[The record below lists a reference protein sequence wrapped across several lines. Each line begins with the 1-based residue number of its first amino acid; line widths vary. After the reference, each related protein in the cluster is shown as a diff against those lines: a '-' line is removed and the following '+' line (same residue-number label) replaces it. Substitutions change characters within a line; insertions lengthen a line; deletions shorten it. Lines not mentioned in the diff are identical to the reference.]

1 MLTVY
6 RASAGS
12 GKTFT
17 LAVEYIK
24 LLVQNPMAYRQTL
37 AVTFTNKATEEMKM
51 RILSQLYGI
60 WQQLPDSHDY
70 IEKVCTELNVTPEH
84 AAEQAGKALT
94 QLLHNYSY
102 FRVETI
108 DSFFQSVLR
117 NLARELELTAN
128 LRVGLNDVQVEEQAV
143 DQMIDGLQKTDK
155 MLSWLLRY
163 IMDSIGDDRSW
174 NVIGQIKQ
182 FGRTIFRDYYKQES
196 RELNAVIAQEGF
208 IDDYAKM
215 LQAIRA
221 KAKARMAA
229 IAKDFFE
236 TIAQEG
242 LTVDDFSGKNRGVC
256 SIFIKLQRGEMDDSI
271 ITKTVAEAVDE
282 PTKWYA
288 KTSTRGEVIH
298 ALAEGHLGSLLRQAI
313 DEQPRQWRLFKSA
326 DLTLRHLSQLRL
338 LNSIETRVR
347 MMNEEANRFLLSDT
361 QQLLHDVIDGS
372 DSPFIFEKI
381 GTQLE
386 HIMIDE
392 FQDTSTV
399 QWKNFKV
406 LLREALSHRGGSG
419 LIVGDVKQS
428 IYRWRSGDWRL
439 LAGIQEEFA
448 STGKKMVNGQRS
460 MVNGQRSMVNGQ
472 RSMVNGQRSMVNGP
486 VTIKKLDTNYRSEPC
501 IINFNNA
508 FFTEAARLEDVS
520 AYDDVCQH
528 WPKDKPMNGHVEVTL
543 LPSEGYAEAMLT
555 HVSDCIKR
563 LIGAGAKPRDIAI
576 LVRNNAHIPLLANHL
591 LETQNSQIVDG
602 QIVNIDVVS
611 DEAFRLDASP
621 AVQLIVAALRYI
633 AHPNDVIVRAFLAKA
648 TSGRIDGPL
657 PPAFAD
663 HIDELSRQPLYELTE
678 QLYAIFSKGASTEE
692 GRVEG
697 AVPLSSHA
705 AYLYAFYDKVA
716 EYVGES
722 SGGINDFLR
731 YWDETLCSATIQSP
745 EMNGLRIISIHK
757 SKGLEF
763 PHVIIPFC
771 DWRLEHS
778 DILWCHPK
786 EEPFNQ
792 LPLAPID
799 YSAKGMK
806 GTIYEDDYNEEHQQT
821 IVDNLNLLYVAF
833 TRASRNLF
841 VFGRRGSKASRS
853 ALIEQVLQ
861 SSDFINA
868 LNGKPESVL
877 ADDIL
882 HFSYGTLTPLQKNSQ
897 IVNRGDREKRD
908 NSKIE
913 NSQIVNNP
921 NPFLQKSTPL
931 TVQMAVYS
939 HKTPLGQ
946 SNQST
951 RFAAGDDDNSQ
962 IVNSQIVNYI
972 QLGNVLHNV
981 FSTIH
986 TQSDI
991 DQALLM
997 LEQEG
1002 IIYDQVITRQRLE
1015 QLIRKRLADPRV
1027 ADWFSPRWKL
1037 YNECTIITPD
1047 GQSFRPDRVMT
1058 DGQETIVVD
1067 FKFGNE
1073 RDSYHDQV
1081 RDYMSLLTQM
1091 GMPHVTGYL
1100 WFVYSN
1106 KIVPV
1111 K

>member
-1 MLTVY
+1 
-6 RASAGS
+6 
-12 GKTFT
+12 
-17 LAVEYIK
+17 
-24 LLVQNPMAYRQTL
+24 
-37 AVTFTNKATEEMKM
+37 
-51 RILSQLYGI
+51 
-60 WQQLPDSHDY
+60 
-70 IEKVCTELNVTPEH
+70 
-84 AAEQAGKALT
+84 
-94 QLLHNYSY
+94 
-102 FRVETI
+102 
-108 DSFFQSVLR
+108 
-117 NLARELELTAN
+117 
-128 LRVGLNDVQVEEQAV
+128 
-143 DQMIDGLQKTDK
+143 
-155 MLSWLLRY
+155 
-163 IMDSIGDDRSW
+163 
-174 NVIGQIKQ
+174 
-182 FGRTIFRDYYKQES
+182 
-196 RELNAVIAQEGF
+196 
-208 IDDYAKM
+208 
-215 LQAIRA
+215 
-221 KAKARMAA
+221 
-229 IAKDFFE
+229 
-236 TIAQEG
+236 
-242 LTVDDFSGKNRGVC
+242 
-256 SIFIKLQRGEMDDSI
+256 
-271 ITKTVAEAVDE
+271 
-282 PTKWYA
+282 
-288 KTSTRGEVIH
+288 
-298 ALAEGHLGSLLRQAI
+298 
-313 DEQPRQWRLFKSA
+313 
-326 DLTLRHLSQLRL
+326 
-338 LNSIETRVR
+338 
-347 MMNEEANRFLLSDT
+347 
-361 QQLLHDVIDGS
+361 
-372 DSPFIFEKI
+372 
-381 GTQLE
+381 
-386 HIMIDE
+386 
-392 FQDTSTV
+392 
-399 QWKNFKV
+399 
-406 LLREALSHRGGSG
+406 
-419 LIVGDVKQS
+419 
-428 IYRWRSGDWRL
+428 
-439 LAGIQEEFA
+439 
-448 STGKKMVNGQRS
+448 
-460 MVNGQRSMVNGQ
+460 
-472 RSMVNGQRSMVNGP
+472 MVNGP

-508 FFTEAARLEDVS
+508 FFTEAARLEEVS
-520 AYDDVCQH
+520 AYDDVCQQ

-563 LIGAGAKPRDIAI
+563 LIDAGAKPRDIAI

-657 PPAFAD
+657 PPAFDD

-678 QLYAIFSKGASTEE
+678 QLYAIFSKGASPEE

-716 EYVGES
+716 EYVGEN
-722 SGGINDFLR
+722 SGGINEFLR

-962 IVNSQIVNYI
+962 IVNGVGGQIANYI

-1002 IIYDQVITRQRLE
+1002 IIYDQEITRQRLE

-1027 ADWFSPRWKL
+1027 ADWFSPHWKL

>member
-24 LLVQNPMAYRQTL
+24 LLVQNPLAYRQTL

-196 RELNAVIAQEGF
+196 RELNAVIAREGF

-229 IAKDFFE
+229 IAQDFFE

-282 PTKWYA
+282 PSKWYA
-288 KTSTRGEVIH
+288 KTSTCGEVIH
-298 ALAEGHLGSLLRQAI
+298 ALAEGHLCSLLRQAI

-460 MVNGQRSMVNGQ
+460 MVNG
-472 RSMVNGQRSMVNGP
+472 P

-528 WPKDKPMNGHVEVTL
+528 WPKGKPMNGHVEVTL

-563 LIGAGAKPRDIAI
+563 LIDAGAKPRDIAI

-648 TSGRIDGPL
+648 TSGRVDGSL

-678 QLYAIFSKGASTEE
+678 QLYAIFSKGVSPEE

-705 AYLYAFYDKVA
+705 AYLYTFYDKVA
-716 EYVGES
+716 EYVGEN
-722 SGGINDFLR
+722 SGGVNDFLR
-731 YWDETLCSATIQSP
+731 YWDETLCSTTIQSP

-786 EEPFNQ
+786 EEPFSQ

-821 IVDNLNLLYVAF
+821 LVDNLNLLYVAF

-841 VFGRRGSKASRS
+841 VLGRRGSKASRS

-861 SSDFINA
+861 SPTFTLEGTYSCSCPQDSDG
-868 LNGKPESVL
+868 L
-877 ADDIL
+877 L
-882 HFSYGTLTPLQKNSQ
+882 HFEYGTLTPFPRNSQ
-897 IVNRGDREKRD
+897 IVNR
-908 NSKIE
+908 
-913 NSQIVNNP
+913 QIVNNQ

-951 RFAAGDDDNSQ
+951 RFAAGEDDNSQ
-962 IVNSQIVNYI
+962 IVNGQIVNGVSGQIANYI

-1002 IIYDQVITRQRLE
+1002 IIYDQEITRQRLE

-1058 DGQETIVVD
+1058 DGQQTIVVD

-1091 GMPHVTGYL
+1091 GMPNVTGYL

>member
-12 GKTFT
+12 GKTFR

-24 LLVQNPMAYRQTL
+24 LLVQNPLAYRHTL

-60 WQQLPDSHDY
+60 WQQLPASADY
-70 IEKVCTELNVTPEH
+70 TEKVCSELNISPDY
-84 AAEQAGKALT
+84 ASEQAGKALAL
-94 QLLHNYSY
+94 LLHNYSY

-128 LRVGLNDVQVEEQAV
+128 LRVELNDVQVEEQAV
-143 DQMIDGLQKTDK
+143 DEMIDSLQKSDK
-155 MLSWLLRY
+155 MLTWLLRY

-196 RELNAVIAQEGF
+196 RELNAVLAKEDF
-208 IDDYAKM
+208 IDDYARS
-215 LQAIRA
+215 LQTIRA
-221 KAKARMAA
+221 KAKARMRA
-229 IAKDFFE
+229 IADDFFE
-236 TIAQEG
+236 AIGQEG

-256 SIFIKLQRGEMDDSI
+256 SIFIKLQRGEMDESI
-271 ITKTVAEAVDE
+271 ITKTVADAVGN
-282 PTKWYA
+282 PPKWYA
-288 KTSTRGEVIH
+288 KTSPRSQLIH
-298 ALAEGHLGSLLRQAI
+298 ALAEGRLGRLLRQAV

-347 MMNEEANRFLLSDT
+347 LMNEEANRFLLSDT

-372 DSPFIFEKI
+372 DSPFIYEKI
-381 GTQLE
+381 GSQLE

-406 LLREALSHRGGSG
+406 LLHETLSHQGGSG

-439 LAGIQEEFA
+439 LAGISEEMA
-448 STGKKMVNGQRS
+448 PTVEA
-460 MVNGQRSMVNGQ
+460 
-472 RSMVNGQRSMVNGP
+472 GP
-486 VTIKKLDTNYRSEPC
+486 VPARLLTIKKLDTNYRSEPR

-508 FFTEAARLEDVS
+508 FFTVAARQEGVD
-520 AYDDVCQH
+520 AYDDVCQQ
-528 WPKDKPMNGHVEVTL
+528 WPQGKAMAGHVEVTL
-543 LPSEGYAEAMLT
+543 LPSEGYVDAMLA
-555 HVSDCIKR
+555 HVADRVKTLVDS
-563 LIGAGAKPRDIAI
+563 GAKPQEIAI

-591 LETQNSQIVDG
+591 LETLPD
-602 QIVNIDVVS
+602 IDVVS

-621 AVQLIVAALRYI
+621 AVQLIVSALRYI
-633 AHPNDVIVRAFLAKA
+633 AHREDVIARAFLAKTA
-648 TSGRIDGPL
+648 SGSVDGPL

-663 HIDELSRQPLYELTE
+663 HLDELSRLPLYELAE
-678 QLYAIFSKGASTEE
+678 QLYAIFANSQLLNSPT
-692 GRVEG
+692 
-697 AVPLSSHA
+697 PQLLTLNSHS
-705 AYLYAFYDKVA
+705 AYLCAFYDKLA
-716 EYVGES
+716 EYVNQVS
-722 SGGINDFLR
+722 PSGRSGRGPIDDFLH
-731 YWDETLCSATIQSP
+731 YWDETMCSTTIQSP
-745 EMNGLRIISIHK
+745 ETTGVRIISIHK

-778 DILWCHPK
+778 DILWCQPQ
-786 EEPFNQ
+786 EQPFSQ

-806 GTIYEDDYNEEHQQT
+806 GTIYEPYYDEEHQQT
-821 IVDNLNLLYVAF
+821 LVDNLNLLYVAF
-833 TRASRNLF
+833 TRASSNLF
-841 VFGRRGSKASRS
+841 VLGRRGSKSSRS

-861 SSDFINA
+861 SSDFNRA
-868 LNGKPESVL
+868 LSAKFGEDIQSPVLSVSGDL
-877 ADDIL
+877 QSPLSTLQETDDIL
-882 HFSYGTLTPLQKNSQ
+882 RFDYGTLSVPTCRESRSSNSASPLTPQ
-897 IVNRGDREKRD
+897 
-908 NSKIE
+908 
-913 NSQIVNNP
+913 
-921 NPFLQKSTPL
+921 NPFLQKPDPV
-931 TVQMAVYS
+931 TVEMHTYS
-939 HKTPLGQ
+939 SKTPLGQ
-946 SNQST
+946 SNQSV
-951 RFAAGDDDNSQ
+951 RFAAGEDDDSVVGDLQ
-962 IVNSQIVNYI
+962 SPLKGTYI

-981 FSTIH
+981 YSTIR
-986 TQSDI
+986 TQADI

-1002 IIYDQVITRQRLE
+1002 IIYDQQITRQRLE

-1027 ADWFSPRWKL
+1027 ADWFSPRWTL
-1037 YNECTIITPD
+1037 YNECNILTPD
-1047 GQSFRPDRVMT
+1047 GQTFRPDRVMT

-1067 FKFGNE
+1067 FKFGRE
-1073 RDSYHDQV
+1073 RDDYHDQV
-1081 RDYMSLLTQM
+1081 RQYMSLLSQM
-1091 GMPHVTGYL
+1091 GMPQVKGFL

-1106 KIVPV
+1106 QIVSVNPEC
-1111 K
+1111 KR

>member
-24 LLVQNPMAYRQTL
+24 LLVQNPMAYRHTL

-60 WQQLPDSHDY
+60 WQQLPASHDY
-70 IEKVCTELNVTPEH
+70 IEKVCAELGVTPDY
-84 AAEQAGKALT
+84 AAGQAGKALT

-143 DQMIDGLQKTDK
+143 DQMIDSLQKTDK
-155 MLSWLLRY
+155 MLAWLLRY
-163 IMDSIGDDRSW
+163 IMDTIGDDRSW

-196 RELNAVIAQEGF
+196 RELNAVIAKEGF
-208 IDDYAKM
+208 IDDYARM

-229 IAKDFFE
+229 IADDFFE
-236 TIAQEG
+236 AIAEEG

-256 SIFIKLQRGEMDDSI
+256 SIFIKLQRGEMDESI
-271 ITKTVAEAVDE
+271 VTKTVADAVGT
-282 PTKWYA
+282 PQKWYA
-288 KTSTRGEVIH
+288 KTSTRRELIH

-313 DEQPRQWRLFKSA
+313 EEQPRQWRFFKSA

-347 MMNEEANRFLLSDT
+347 QMNEEANRFLLSDT
-361 QQLLHDVIDGS
+361 QQLLYDVIDGS

-406 LLREALSHRGGSG
+406 LLLETLSHQGGSG

-439 LAGIQEEFA
+439 LAGIKDEFA
-448 STGKKMVNGQRS
+448 PSNLKPQAPNLKPQAS
-460 MVNGQRSMVNGQ
+460 SLKSQI
-472 RSMVNGQRSMVNGP
+472 
-486 VTIKKLDTNYRSEPC
+486 TIEKLDTNYRSEPR

-508 FFTEAARLEDVS
+508 FFTEAARLEEVT
-520 AYDDVCQH
+520 AYDDVCQQ
-528 WPKDKPMNGHVEVTL
+528 WPKGKAMAGHVEVML

-555 HVSDCIKR
+555 HVVDCIKS
-563 LIGAGAKPRDIAI
+563 LVDAGARPRDIAI

-591 LETQNSQIVDG
+591 LETLPD
-602 QIVNIDVVS
+602 IDVVS

-633 AHPNDVIVRAFLAKA
+633 THPNDAIVRAFLAKA
-648 TSGRIDGPL
+648 TSGKVDGPL
-657 PPAFAD
+657 PPSFAD
-663 HIDELSRQPLYELTE
+663 HLDELSRLPLYELTE
-678 QLYAIFSKGASTEE
+678 QLYAIFASCQPQT
-692 GRVEG
+692 
-697 AVPLSSHA
+697 PDSQLLTPNSQ
-705 AYLYAFYDKVA
+705 LLTLYDKMA
-716 EYVGES
+716 EYAGEN

-731 YWDETLCSATIQSP
+731 YWDETLCSTTIQSP
-745 EMNGLRIISIHK
+745 EVNGLRIISIHK

-786 EEPFNQ
+786 EEPFSQ

-806 GTIYEDDYNEEHQQT
+806 GTIYEADYDEEHQQT
-821 IVDNLNLLYVAF
+821 LVDNLNLLYVAF

-841 VFGRRGSKASRS
+841 VLGRRGGKASRS

-861 SSDFINA
+861 SSNFSEA
-868 LNGKPESVL
+868 LDPVPSRPDSFLQEEEGV
-877 ADDIL
+877 L
-882 HFSYGTLTPLQKNSQ
+882 HFSYGSLSIPPVVADPVAARQ
-897 IVNRGDREKRD
+897 D
-908 NSKIE
+908 NVQCSMFNVQCSK
-913 NSQIVNNP
+913 V
-921 NPFLQKSTPL
+921 NPFLQKSEPL
-931 TVQMAVYS
+931 TVQMAVYN
-939 HKTPLGQ
+939 HRVPLGQ
-946 SNQST
+946 SSQST
-951 RFAAGDDDNSQ
+951 RFASGEDDASHPSNLNS
-962 IVNSQIVNYI
+962 SYI

-981 FSTIH
+981 FSTIR
-986 TQSDI
+986 TQADI

-1002 IIYDQVITRQRLE
+1002 IIYDQQITRQRLE

-1027 ADWFSPRWKL
+1027 AYWFAPRWTL

-1047 GQSFRPDRVMT
+1047 GQTFRPDRVMT
-1058 DGQETIVVD
+1058 DGEETIVVD
-1067 FKFGNE
+1067 FKFGKE
-1073 RDSYHDQV
+1073 RDEYHDQV
-1081 RDYMSLLTQM
+1081 RQYMSLLSQM
-1091 GMPHVTGYL
+1091 GMPRVKGFL

-1106 KIVPV
+1106 KIVTVVPE
-1111 K
+1111 KEPNQ